1 MMHRHRQKYFGG
13 QSMCVSSVAAE
24 IEKYVP
30 VDEQESKDKLTILKY
45 VKEFPNILTRDN
57 EYAHITSSG
66 WIVNPARSKVL
77 LIYHNI
83 YKSWTW
89 TGGHADGESDLV
101 GVALREANEETGA
114 ICRTVS
120 TNIVCLDVL
129 PVWGHFKK
137 GVWVSTHLHLSV
149 AYLLEAD
156 DEAEIR
162 IKEDENSGVR
172 WVPVKEVVDLC
183 SESEPAMRYVYEK
196 LMRRVASE
204 KQVESH

>member
-1 MMHRHRQKYFGG
+1 M
-13 QSMCVSSVAAE
+13 SVSSVAAE

-45 VKEFPNILTRDN
+45 IKEFPNILTRDN

-101 GVALREANEETGA
+101 GIALREANEETGA
-114 ICRTVS
+114 TCRPVT
-120 TNIVCLDVL
+120 TDIACLDVL
-129 PVWGHFKK
+129 PVWGHFKR
-137 GVWVSTHLHLSV
+137 GVWVSTHVHLSLG
-149 AYLLEAD
+149 YLLEAD
-156 DEAEIR
+156 DDAVIR
-162 IKEDENSGVR
+162 MKEDENSGVR
-172 WVPVKEVVDLC
+172 WVPVEEVVDLC
-183 SESEPAMRYVYEK
+183 SAAEPGMRYVYEK
-196 LMRRVASE
+196 LMRRLAE
-204 KQVESH
+204 KRVESD